1 MSTPHRLDPD
11 QYAGY
16 RLYSLTICTCHRAH
30 RFTNQLVV
38 ELVQSQIL
46 RTATKEG
53 YEVLAYCFMPDH
65 VHLVVAGMREEVDL
79 RRFVSASKQASGFEY
94 ARARRSRLWQA
105 NFFDRTIRRSDDLRA
120 IIAYMLNN
128 PVRKGLVDD
137 LRHYPYWGSQIYTRE
152 QLLEFVGTARRR
164 P

>member
-79 RRFVSASKQASGFEY
+79 RRFVSASKQASGFDC
-94 ARARRSRLWQA
+94 ARARRGRLWQE